1 MKRTAIKKILL
12 VQGGLGDSVGPVLEQ
27 HGYRVAWVRTA
38 KNALSFVEKDLP
50 ALVIIDVPSLKVSA
64 ERLCQSIKR
73 LNEVPVILI
82 GPDTHG
88 PAALVAGNANSNT
101 LPACCADAYLPRPL
115 QLRRLLARV
124 DRLMPEG
131 QAIELRC
138 GDLVFRPA
146 DGVLR
151 KRSEELYLNPK
162 LSKLLQLFM
171 QQPGEVLSRKYLMQQ
186 VWDTSYLGD
195 TRTLDVH
202 IRWLREAI
210 EDDPTDPVY
219 LRTVRRQGYRFEN
232 PRVRKT

>member
-1 MKRTAIKKILL
+1 MKRTATKKVLL

-38 KNALSFVEKDLP
+38 KNALEFFEKDTP
-50 ALVIIDVPSLKVSA
+50 AMVIIDVPSLRVSA
-64 ERLCQSIKR
+64 DRLCQSIKR
-73 LNEVPVILI
+73 ICKVPVIML
-82 GPDTHG
+82 GPEST
-88 PAALVAGNANSNT
+88 AASSSGAGQANTSLGGN
-101 LPACCADAYLPRPL
+101 CADAWLPRPL
-115 QLRRLLARV
+115 VLRRLLARV
-124 DRLMPEG
+124 EKLLPEG
-131 QAIELRC
+131 QAIELKC
-138 GDLVFRPA
+138 GELSFRPS
-146 DGVLR
+146 DGTLR
-151 KRSEELYLNPK
+151 KKLEEKYLNPK

-171 QQPGEVLSRKYLMQQ
+171 QQPGEVLTRKFLMQQ

-232 PRVRKT
+232 PKARKS

>member
-1 MKRTAIKKILL
+1 MKRTATKKILL

-38 KNALSFVEKDLP
+38 KNALAFLEKDSP
-50 ALVIIDVPSLKVSA
+50 ALVIIDVPSLRVST
-64 ERLCQSIKR
+64 ERLCQNVKR
-73 LNEVPVILI
+73 ICKAPVIML
-82 GPDTHG
+82 GPEATG
-88 PAALVAGNANSNT
+88 TSAGAISPQTTST
-101 LPACCADAYLPRPL
+101 LPITCADAYLPRPL
-115 QLRRLLARV
+115 VLRRLLTRV
-124 DRLMPEG
+124 DKLMPEG
-131 QAIELRC
+131 QALELRC
-138 GDLVFRPA
+138 GDLVFRPS
-146 DGVLR
+146 DGILR
-151 KRSEELYLNPK
+151 KKGEESYLNPK

-171 QQPGEVLSRKYLMQQ
+171 QQPGEVLTRKYLMQQ

-232 PRVRKT
+232 PKTRKA

>member
-38 KNALSFVEKDLP
+38 KNALSFFEKDIP
-50 ALVIIDVPSLKVSA
+50 ALVIIDVPSLKISA
-64 ERLCQSIKR
+64 ERLCLNIKR
-73 LNEVPVILI
+73 LHDVPVILI
-82 GPDTHG
+82 GPEQSSTTAVVPTSG
-88 PAALVAGNANSNT
+88 AAVAQSS
-101 LPACCADAYLPRPL
+101 ADAYLPRPL
-115 QLRRLLARV
+115 QLRRLLTRV
-124 DRLMPEG
+124 DKLMPEG

-138 GDLVFRPA
+138 GDLAFRPA

-151 KRSEELYLNPK
+151 KKSDELYLNPK
-162 LSKLLQLFM
+162 LSRLLQMFM
-171 QQPGEVLSRKYLMQQ
+171 QQPGEVLTRKFLMQQ
-186 VWDTSYLGD
+186 VWETSYLGD

-210 EDDPTDPVY
+210 EDNPTDPTY

-232 PRVRKT
+232 PKARKV

>member
-1 MKRTAIKKILL
+1 MKRTATKKILL

-38 KNALSFVEKDLP
+38 KNALAFLEKDSP
-50 ALVIIDVPSLKVSA
+50 ALVIIDVPTLRVSA
-64 ERLCQSIKR
+64 DRLCQNIKR
-73 LNEVPVILI
+73 IREAPVIML
-82 GPDTHG
+82 GPESTG
-88 PAALVAGNANSNT
+88 AVAGTSIAQTVSALSGN
-101 LPACCADAYLPRPL
+101 CADAYLPRPL
-115 QLRRLLARV
+115 SLRRLLARV
-124 DRLMPEG
+124 DKLMPEG

-138 GDLVFRPA
+138 GDLIFRPT
-146 DGVLR
+146 DGILR
-151 KRSEELYLNPK
+151 KKGEERYLNPK

-171 QQPGEVLSRKYLMQQ
+171 QQPGEVLTRKFLMQQ

-232 PRVRKT
+232 PKTRKA

>member
-38 KNALSFVEKDLP
+38 KNALSFFEKDIP
-50 ALVIIDVPSLKVSA
+50 ALVIIDIPSLKISA
-64 ERLCQSIKR
+64 ERLCQNIKR
-73 LNEVPVILI
+73 IHDVPVILI
-82 GPDTHG
+82 GPEQSAT
-88 PAALVAGNANSNT
+88 PAATTTTGVATQQSS
-101 LPACCADAYLPRPL
+101 ADAYLPRPL
-115 QLRRLLARV
+115 QLRRLLTRV
-124 DRLMPEG
+124 DKLMPEG

-138 GDLVFRPA
+138 GDLTFRPA

-151 KRSEELYLNPK
+151 KKSTELYLNPK
-162 LSKLLQLFM
+162 LSRLLQLFM
-171 QQPGEVLSRKYLMQQ
+171 QQPGEVLTRKHLMQQ

-210 EDDPTDPVY
+210 EDNPTDPNY
-219 LRTVRRQGYRFEN
+219 LRTIRRQGYRFEN
-232 PRVRKT
+232 PKARKV